1 VALHWGIGIVITS
14 VVWAELE
21 WDTFII
27 LASLNQPFCFHQSL
41 ISRHIHKC
49 RWYLNILSHILNR
62 FYQTIHRPPS
72 RLRVNHNPKEAA
84 PLPGGIIHHEAPPYQ
99 LVHDPRRPRRII
111 LTPQLQPAP
120 LREIEAHLQARRRV
134 LADQDEI
141 GAPLHLGREVGRDV
155 EGVVDLGLVAGGAV
169 VDPAQ
174 RELETVAAPAAL
186 QREIGQ
192 VPDLAARVLDVEEVA
207 GGERVGAVEG
217 AEVWGEEEGAGRG
230 HGHHLVRVDGEGI
243 GQVRAGE
250 LVLVFRGEDG
260 GPAPAGIDV
269 EPEVVPLADGGDG
282 FEGVVGA
289 EDGGAG
295 CGVHVEGRLAL
306 VFGLLD

>member
-1 VALHWGIGIVITS
+1 M
-14 VVWAELE
+14 
-21 WDTFII
+21 
-27 LASLNQPFCFHQSL
+27 
-41 ISRHIHKC
+41 
-49 RWYLNILSHILNR
+49 
-62 FYQTIHRPPS
+62 
-72 RLRVNHNPKEAA
+72 
-84 PLPGGIIHHEAPPYQ
+84 
-99 LVHDPRRPRRII
+99 HDPRRPRRII

-120 LREIEAHLQARRRV
+120 LGEIEAHLQARRRV

-207 GGERVGAVEG
+207 GGQRVGAVEG
-217 AEVWGEEEGAGRG
+217 AEVWGEEEGARRG
-230 HGHHLVRVDGEGI
+230 HGHHLVRVDGEGV

-260 GPAPAGIDV
+260 GATPAGIDV